1 MQRHQPILDD
11 GVAAG
16 TLINSCRLS
25 GCAAASAAGL
35 SVMTARNVRRRSM
48 KCKPL
53 TPLLAAAVA
62 ALSVA
67 ASRAA
72 PPPPHPA
79 QSAAVTQRR
88 SGQIRQLQARMR
100 LMQEQMRRID
110 ETHSPEERA
119 KLLHEH
125 MQTMLEAMRA
135 MRAMGGGM
143 MHHMMGGAVTGRGM
157 MGGAMTGRGMMGG
170 AMTGRGMMGGAMT
183 GRGMMG
189 GASSRATPAA
199 QRRWMQDRLDMMQM
213 MMEQMMGQMR
223 AMEGMAMS
231 GRVRSGK

>member
-1 MQRHQPILDD
+1 
-11 GVAAG
+11 
-16 TLINSCRLS
+16 
-25 GCAAASAAGL
+25 
-35 SVMTARNVRRRSM
+35 M

-170 AMTGRGMMGGAMT
+170 AMTGRGMMGGA
-183 GRGMMG
+183 
-189 GASSRATPAA
+189 SSRATPAA

-223 AMEGMAMS
+223 AMEGMAMN
-231 GRVRSGK
+231 GRVRPGK

>member
-1 MQRHQPILDD
+1 
-11 GVAAG
+11 
-16 TLINSCRLS
+16 
-25 GCAAASAAGL
+25 
-35 SVMTARNVRRRSM
+35 M

-170 AMTGRGMMGGAMT
+170 A
-183 GRGMMG
+183 
-189 GASSRATPAA
+189 SSRATPAA